1 MGVGAGAGAGVA
13 HAELKEPDLPR
24 EAPDDIDLP
33 DADIA
38 APLLVSEAA
47 LSSTVVREPAE
58 ARLPRC
64 VRTEF
69 KSDPDT
75 LLASF
80 ADFTRLWAASLTL
93 DADGVDLD
101 PTSRFTLSAA
111 LPDEITLDVFLT
123 CV

>member
-1 MGVGAGAGAGVA
+1 V
-13 HAELKEPDLPR
+13 KEPDLLR
-24 EAPDDIDLP
+24 ETPDDTDLP
-33 DADIA
+33 DVVIA
-38 APLLVSEAA
+38 APMLVSEAA
-47 LSSTVVREPAE
+47 LSSTVAREPAE

-75 LLASF
+75 LLASL

-101 PTSRFTLSAA
+101 PTSFFTLSAA
-111 LPDEITLDVFLT
+111 LPNEIALDVFLT